1 MEHDENFFYISD
13 EERERYIERLVKE
26 LPVLRIKLG
35 LSQDEMGNLLG
46 VSRQTYSSIET
57 KKRKMSWSIY
67 LSLVFIFDGNFL
79 THDIIREMDIFPK
92 CVFPNNPVINDNKP
106 ISSFIKIENES
117 IKNHLDD
124 RAIHAIETVVMME
137 YARCNNISGESVI
150 KAFDGQKMTKPTEED
165 KRIHRA
171 LSNIRAGT
179 VKK

>member
-1 MEHDENFFYISD
+1 MEHDESLIYISE
-13 EERERYIERLVKE
+13 EERERYIARLIKE

-67 LSLVFIFDGNFL
+67 LSLIFVFDGNFQ
-79 THDIIREMDIFPK
+79 THDMIRKMDIFPK
-92 CVFPNNPVINDNKP
+92 CVFPNIPVLKDKKT
-106 ISSFIKIENES
+106 ISSFIKIENED

-150 KAFDGQKMTKPTEED
+150 KAFDGQKMTKPTDED
-165 KRIHRA
+165 KKIHKA
-171 LSNIRAGT
+171 LSNIRTGT
-179 VKK
+179 IKK